1 MAAGFVVLPSLKTVG
16 IALAIGSAIG
26 LILTQCHKKNP

>member
-26 LILTQCHKKNP
+26 TYTHAGAR